1 MSDALCRFVTD
12 GSNQPV
18 IINGISDIITRS
30 DLADRSVFIDC
41 APIPDV
47 QRRTQADVMT
57 TFARDATSD
66 PGRPS

>member
-18 IINGISDIITRS
+18 IINGIWDIITRS
-30 DLADRSVFIDC
+30 DLSDRSVFIDC
-41 APIPDV
+41 APISDV

-57 TFARDATSD
+57 TFARDAASD
-66 PGRPS
+66 LGRPS